1 MPFKNID
8 DIFVLC
14 VKKGT
19 TGIER
24 EDRGVVQELE
34 DRERSKWAD
43 SERR

>member
-1 MPFKNID
+1 MF
-8 DIFVLC
+8 LC

-34 DRERSKWAD
+34 DLEVSK
-43 SERR
+43 